1 MSRFNYKNHPV
12 ISRVERISV
21 SPAQDYPDIVAD
33 PSLNRVQTVLKIRE
47 VVRDGYIARG
57 FKDVS
62 VKFVDGSVQDMIDT
76 SKLDGRPL
84 PETLIFDAELTMP
97 EVVASEV
104 PVGLKSELKKEEH
117 RSYKNYGAYKQN
129 DHIYW
134 T

>member
-12 ISRVERISV
+12 ISRVERIAV
-21 SPAQDYPDIVAD
+21 SPTQDYPEIVND
-33 PSLNRVQTVLKIRE
+33 SSLNRVQTVLKIRQ

-62 VKFVDGSVQDMIDT
+62 VKFVDGSVQDMIDS

-104 PVGLKSELKKEEH
+104 PVGLKSELDKEEH
-117 RSYKNYGAYKQN
+117 RSYKDYGAYKQN